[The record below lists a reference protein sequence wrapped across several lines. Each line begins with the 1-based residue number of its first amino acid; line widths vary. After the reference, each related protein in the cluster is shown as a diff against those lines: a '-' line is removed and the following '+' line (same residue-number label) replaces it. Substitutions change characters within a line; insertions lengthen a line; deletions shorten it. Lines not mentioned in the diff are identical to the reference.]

1 MVIKQRQTTE
11 DDSHSIGNLLMLH
24 GHLCSKN
31 IHQLFVIKL
40 LTWLHFVVKSDVAAC
55 YMALVTVMP
64 SELESYS
71 DGY

>member
-1 MVIKQRQTTE
+1 
-11 DDSHSIGNLLMLH
+11 MLH

-40 LTWLHFVVKSDVAAC
+40 LTWLHFVVKNDVAAC
-55 YMALVTVMP
+55 YMGLVTVMP
-64 SELESYS
+64 SELVSYS